1 MSFLLDTNVVSELR
15 RLDRADPR
23 VQAWMFDV
31 APSDM
36 FLSVMT
42 ILELE
47 IGAQALLRRNAA
59 QGAILRRWIDTRVV
73 PQFAGRILPVDVAV
87 SQRCA
92 PLHIPNKR
100 PERDA
105 LIAATALVHRLTVVT
120 RDVSDFAP
128 MGVPVLNPWEG

>member
-15 RLDRADPR
+15 RLDRADPQ

-47 IGAQALLRRNAA
+47 IGAQALLRRDAA